1 MTLNSKDEFLTYASL
16 YAAYVD
22 LDLHEDEIVWIRDQ
36 FGIELYERIHN
47 QFKKQSEFTNLQ
59 TIIDHKEVYFP
70 GQSGTQDLLLL
81 MKDLFHIDGDYSTLE
96 KISFSF
102 LTNYLRN

>member
-1 MTLNSKDEFLTYASL
+1 MTLNSKDEFLAYTSL

-22 LDLHEDEIVWIRDQ
+22 LHLHNDEIAWMRDQ
-36 FGIELYERIHN
+36 FGIELYERIHDE
-47 QFKKQSEFTNLQ
+47 FKMQSEFTNLQ

-70 GQSGTQDLLLL
+70 GQVGTQNLLLV

-102 LTNYLRN
+102 LTNYLKN